1 MNGDEA
7 TARPGP
13 DGRRR
18 CHWAL
23 GGADLMHYHDTE
35 WGVAITGDDAMF
47 ERVCLEGFQ
56 AGLSWLTVLRKRPA
70 LREVFAGFAPAVV
83 AGYTGGDVE
92 RLLGDA
98 RLIRS
103 RAKIEAV
110 IRNARA
116 ALDVPGGLA
125 ALVWEHAPERH
136 RVPERVTDVPPST
149 PESTALAKALKRH
162 GFTFVGPTT
171 AYATMQAAGVVD
183 DHLSACFRRAPDTA
197 EPAAAAGPS

>member
-1 MNGDEA
+1 MTADDA

-13 DGRRR
+13 DGLRR

-23 GGADLMHYHDTE
+23 AGEELLDYHDTE

-47 ERVCLEGFQ
+47 ERICLEGFQ

-70 LREVFAGFAPAVV
+70 LRESFAGFVPATV
-83 AGYTGGDVE
+83 ARYGEADVE

-98 RLIRS
+98 RIIRS

-116 ALDVPGGLA
+116 ALDLPAGLA
-125 ALVWEHAPERH
+125 SLVWEHAPQDH
-136 RVPERVTDVPPST
+136 RVPDRVTDVPAST
-149 PESTALAKALKRH
+149 PESAALAKALKRH

-183 DHLSACFRRAPDTA
+183 DHLGGCFRRFRKAR
-197 EPAAAAGPS
+197 PA

>member
-1 MNGDEA
+1 MTADDA

-13 DGRRR
+13 DGLRR

-23 GGADLMHYHDTE
+23 AGEDLRNYHDTE

-47 ERVCLEGFQ
+47 ERICLEGFQ

-70 LREVFAGFAPAVV
+70 LREAFCGFVPETV
-83 AGYTGGDVE
+83 ARYGETDVE

-116 ALDVPGGLA
+116 ALELPAGLA
-125 ALVWEHAPERH
+125 SLVWEHAPTDH
-136 RVPERVTDVPPST
+136 RVPDRVTDVPAST
-149 PESTALAKALKRH
+149 PESAALAKALKRR

-183 DHLSACFRRAPDTA
+183 DHLGGCFRRSRGAC
-197 EPAAAAGPS
+197 PA

>member
-1 MNGDEA
+1 MSVDEA

-23 GGADLMHYHDTE
+23 GDEALLHYHDTE
-35 WGVAITGDDAMF
+35 WGLEITGDGAMF
-47 ERVCLEGFQ
+47 ERICLEGFQ

-70 LREVFAGFAPAVV
+70 LREAFAGFAPEAV
-83 AGYTGGDVE
+83 ADFGAADVE

-116 ALDVPGGLA
+116 ALELPGGLA
-125 ALVWEHAPERH
+125 ALVRGYAPERH
-136 RVPERVTDVPPST
+136 PAPERVTDVPAST
-149 PESTALAKALKRH
+149 PESAALAKALKRH
-162 GFTFVGPTT
+162 GFSFVGPTT
-171 AYATMQAAGVVD
+171 AYAAMQATGVVD
-183 DHLSACFRRAPDTA
+183 DHLTGCFRRGRSARP
-197 EPAAAAGPS
+197 

>member
-1 MNGDEA
+1 MTGDEA
-7 TARPGP
+7 TARQGP
-13 DGRRR
+13 DGLRR

-23 GGADLMHYHDTE
+23 GGEDLLYYHDTE

-70 LREVFAGFAPAVV
+70 LREVFAGFDPA
-83 AGYTGGDVE
+83 AIARYGEADVE

-103 RAKIEAV
+103 RPKIQAV
-110 IRNARA
+110 INNARA
-116 ALDVPGGLA
+116 ALELPGGLA
-125 ALVWEHAPERH
+125 ALVWDHAPADH
-136 RVPERVTDVPPST
+136 RVPEKVDDVPPST
-149 PESTALAKALKRH
+149 PESAALAKALKRH
-162 GFTFVGPTT
+162 GFKFVGPTT

-183 DHLSACFRRAPDTA
+183 DHLGDCFRRTRPH
-197 EPAAAAGPS
+197 E